1 MEKYLESLVSPNTRK
16 SYRNALI
23 SFEKWYKKPLRDL
36 LKEPDPV
43 KTIELYFVY
52 TKQKHCQ
59 NTARSKTNPVIQW
72 LKYNN
77 VYVNLRKG
85 LGIYRSE
92 ITTRDHL
99 LTINQAREMYKIANL
114 DNKVLVKTW
123 LLGLRISDACR
134 LKWKDF
140 NLQPQKEP
148 IEVLILT
155 RKESVIAHCFV
166 DQEFQ
171 ELLQKYISTL
181 DQNND
186 FLFQSARQV
195 RLSEK
200 QLLRRLQKLAKKVRL
215 NTSKRFGWHIGRK
228 LFLRKTVNLGL
239 NQWSAKMMVG
249 KSVDKSIA
257 TYIQGTDLTKDAIK
271 MSYVLRME
279 QLPQVTA
286 KGEEYIEAMLD
297 ALRELLR
304 DKLASKGL
312 SVTTVTPNQW
322 QELYQK
328 LLPPH
333 KRKEKVQL

>member
-43 KTIELYFVY
+43 KTIELYFVSI
-52 TKQKHCQ
+52 KQKYCQ
-59 NTARSKTNPVIQW
+59 NTARSKTNPIIQW

-77 VYVNLRKG
+77 VDVKLRRG
-85 LGIYRSE
+85 LGIYRTE

-123 LLGLRISDACR
+123 LLGLRIGDACR
-134 LKWKDF
+134 LKWRDF
-140 NLQPQKEP
+140 DLQPQKEP
-148 IEVLILT
+148 IEILILT

-171 ELLQKYISTL
+171 ELLKKYIPTL
-181 DQNND
+181 DQTNEY
-186 FLFQSARQV
+186 LFQSARQE

-200 QLLRRLQKLAKKVRL
+200 QLLRRLQKLSRKARVNAQK
-215 NTSKRFGWHIGRK
+215 SFGFHIARK
-228 LFLRKTVNLGL
+228 LFLRKAVNLGL

-271 MSYVLRME
+271 MSKVLRME
-279 QLPQVTA
+279 DTPQITT
-286 KGEEYIEAMLD
+286 GTDEIINTMLEC
-297 ALRELLR
+297 LKELLR
-304 DKLASKGL
+304 DKLTEKGL
-312 SVTTVTPNQW
+312 TFTTVTTEQW
-322 QELYQK
+322 ETLYEK
-328 LLPPH
+328 LLPTE
-333 KRKEKVQL
+333 KRKEKVRF